1 MLRKNPHLWTYSL
14 AVSVVGITLGLA
26 PLVADAAVSDHGN
39 GTEAQGPAIR
49 ASASPPDS
57 EGTAPQRHIP
67 TPFERFGFNLGDD
80 YQLANYQQLLEY
92 WQRLSQESDRMLLEQ
107 IGTTE
112 EGRPMVMAIITSPE
126 NHRNLDRYK
135 EISRRLALA
144 EGLTDDE
151 ARQLAAEGKAVVWI
165 DGGLHATEVLGAQ
178 QLIEL
183 VYRMVSRDDAETLRF
198 LDDVILL
205 AVCANP
211 DGLDLVADWYMKNPE
226 PTKRTT
232 QWVPRLWQ
240 KYAGGNNN
248 RDFYMSTQSET
259 TAMNNILYRQWF
271 PQIVYNHHQSGPS
284 GVVLF
289 APPYRGPFNY
299 NLDPLVVV
307 SIDTVGAA
315 MHSRFLREG
324 KPGSTMRHGGT
335 YNTWWNGG
343 LRTTPYFHNMIG
355 LLTEMNG
362 SPNPIWIPFIPHKQ
376 LPSNDL
382 PAPIAPQ
389 LWHFRQSIEYSM
401 TANRAV
407 LDIASK
413 LREDFLFNI
422 YRMGKNSI
430 ERGSRDHWT
439 LGPARIAAV
448 EAAMAADAEVE
459 GKRAGEQEGRRGRS
473 AAEQFE
479 SPLVRNPGLEPE
491 EETSW
496 AALEYYE
503 ETLLDPEG
511 RDPRGF
517 IVPSDQDDFLTATK
531 FVNTLIKNGVAVH
544 RATGAFEIAGKSYP
558 VGSYVVKSAQAFRP
572 FVLDM
577 FEPQVHPDDFAYPG
591 APPTPPYDI
600 AGWTVAYQMGIEFDR
615 ILDGFD
621 GPFEPIE
628 GFAAPPTGSVTNEE
642 GAVGFL
648 LSPRVNDAFV
658 AINRLLAGGEEVY
671 RYTEPLTASGSRYP
685 AGTIHMSASASA
697 VHMLRRLAEEK
708 GLSFEGTSTPPAGGR
723 VQLRPVRLGLWDRY
737 GGSVASGWTRWILE
751 QFEFPF
757 ELVYPPRLDAGE
769 LTAEFDVLVL
779 VGDPPGPAGRPRPG
793 QIQAVPGIEPGPFV
807 HDGAP
812 PRNAGPPLDIIPA
825 EYHDRLGRATVDK
838 TIPALRQFVED
849 GGTIVAIG
857 STAPNLAVHLAIPI
871 DNALVERD
879 PKEKVGPLPTEK
891 FYVPGSVLGAH
902 VDTDHPVAWGLRE
915 HTDVFSHRSPAWRL
929 RPDAPSQGVR
939 AVAWFGEN
947 PLRSGWAW
955 GETFLDGSVAA
966 IEARLGDGSVVLFGP
981 EITFRGQPHGTFK
994 FLFNAIFFQPE
1005 AEPPE

>member
-1 MLRKNPHLWTYSL
+1 MSRRNPRLWMHSL
-14 AVSVVGITLGLA
+14 VVSVVGITLGLA
-26 PLVADAAVSDHGN
+26 PQALS
-39 GTEAQGPAIR
+39 
-49 ASASPPDS
+49 
-57 EGTAPQRHIP
+57 QRNIP
-67 TPFERFGFNLGDD
+67 TPFEQLGFNLGDD
-80 YQLANYQQLLEY
+80 YRLANFQQLLEY

-107 IGTTE
+107 IGTSE
-112 EGRPMVMAIITSPE
+112 EGRPMAMAIVTSPE

-135 EISRRLALA
+135 EISRHLALA
-144 EGLTDDE
+144 EGLTDDQ

-198 LDDVILL
+198 LDDVIVL

-211 DGLDLVADWYMKNPE
+211 DGLDLVADWYMSNPE

-232 QWVPRLWQ
+232 RWVPRLWQ

-259 TAMNNILYRQWF
+259 TAMNDILYRQWF

-299 NLDPLVVV
+299 NLDPLLVV

-324 KPGSTMRHGGT
+324 KPGATMRHGGT

-401 TANRAV
+401 TSNRAV

-430 ERGSRDHWT
+430 ERGGRDHWT
-439 LGPARIAAV
+439 LDPARVAAV
-448 EAAMAADAEVE
+448 EVAMAADAEVE
-459 GKRAGEQEGRRGRS
+459 ANRGGEAQEERRGRS

-503 ETLLDPEG
+503 ETLLDPAA

-517 IVPSDQDDFLTATK
+517 IIPSDQDDFLTATK
-531 FVNTLIKNGVAVH
+531 FVNTLIKNGVATH
-544 RATGAFEIAGKSYP
+544 RATGAFEVAGKSYAA
-558 VGSYVVKSAQAFRP
+558 GSYVIKSAQAFRP
-572 FVLDM
+572 FVFDM

-600 AGWTVAYQMGIEFDR
+600 AGWTVAYQMGVEFDR

-621 GPFEPIE
+621 GPFEKIE
-628 GFAAPPTGSVTNEE
+628 GFAEPPQGSVAGEE
-642 GAVGFL
+642 GATGFL
-648 LSPRVNDAFV
+648 LSPRPNDAFI

-671 RYTEPLTASGSRYP
+671 RYTEPLTASDSPYP
-685 AGTIHMSASASA
+685 AGTIYVRASASA
-697 VHMLRRLAEEK
+697 VPMLRRLAEEK
-708 GLSFEGTSTPPAGGR
+708 GLSFEGTSAPPAGGR
-723 VQLRPVRLGLWDRY
+723 VQLQPVRLGLWDRY

-757 ELVYPPRLDAGE
+757 ELVYPPRLDAGD
-769 LTAEFDVLVL
+769 LTTEFDVLVL

-793 QIQAVPGIEPGPFV
+793 QIQAVPGVEPRPLVG
-807 HDGAP
+807 DGAP
-812 PRNAGPPLDIIPA
+812 PRNTGPPLDIVPA

-871 DNALVERD
+871 DSSLVERD
-879 PKEKVGPLPTEK
+879 PKGKVRPLPREK
-891 FYVPGSVLGAH
+891 FYVPGSVLEAQ

-939 AVAWFGEN
+939 AVVWFGEN

-955 GETFLDGSVAA
+955 GETFLQGSVAA
-966 IEARLGDGSVVLFGP
+966 IEARLGDGRVVLFGP

-994 FLFNAIFFQPE
+994 FLFNSIYFRPE
-1005 AEPPE
+1005 PELPPSE